1 MVDPDWYCL
10 AIPLSLVGMS
20 RFSTDVNRY
29 GFLHFC
35 SPNGFP
41 SGVTMMM
48 KKLLQVAFLFLAF
61 AMVSGLAMGQ
71 ENENNEKSP
80 NDTAISAQPSSSS
93 VASQY
98 KNENSQQKPMTF
110 RQYRARVEMQQMLMR
125 AEYYKWIGYEP
136 LRPNISATPAFNLPS
151 AVYWTPYNARVYYPT
166 ASGNVFRW

>member
-1 MVDPDWYCL
+1 
-10 AIPLSLVGMS
+10 
-20 RFSTDVNRY
+20 
-29 GFLHFC
+29 
-35 SPNGFP
+35 
-41 SGVTMMM
+41 MMM
-48 KKLLQVAFLFLAF
+48 KKLLQTSFLFLAF
-61 AMVSGLAMGQ
+61 AAVSELAMGQ

-80 NDTAISAQPSSSS
+80 NDTTISAQPSSSS

-98 KNENSQQKPMTF
+98 KTENSQQKPMTF

-125 AEYYKWIGYEP
+125 AEYNKWIGYEP

>member
-1 MVDPDWYCL
+1 
-10 AIPLSLVGMS
+10 
-20 RFSTDVNRY
+20 
-29 GFLHFC
+29 
-35 SPNGFP
+35 
-41 SGVTMMM
+41 MMM
-48 KKLLQVAFLFLAF
+48 KKLLRISFLFLAF
-61 AMVSGLAMGQ
+61 AMFSGLVMGQ

-80 NDTAISAQPSSSS
+80 NDSTLSAQPSASS

-98 KNENSQQKPMTF
+98 SNENSQQKPMTF